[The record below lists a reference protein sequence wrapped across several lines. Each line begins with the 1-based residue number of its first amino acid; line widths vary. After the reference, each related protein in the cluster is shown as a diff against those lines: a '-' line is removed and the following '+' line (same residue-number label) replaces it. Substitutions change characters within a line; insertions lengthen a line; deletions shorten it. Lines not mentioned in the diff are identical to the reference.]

1 MEVRM
6 KLNHHLSI
14 RTARS
19 SAVLWAAIIGLP
31 CAVNSSASA
40 QVQDTSSGSP
50 RRKHVDRVP
59 AQIAPT
65 PLTPSQI
72 VIGPDGIARSSQT
85 ERQAG
90 TGNGSL
96 ANTPID
102 ITGVER
108 PDLAPPGLS
117 ALSGPAAGLAATT
130 NDLQNVSAP
139 APRTLLSVEE
149 RRRLADD
156 ARARLPGQQAK
167 STEVRGLIVR
177 IARELEVNERFAL
190 IIAETE
196 SRLDPFAV
204 SETGAVGVMQLMPD
218 TARDLGIADPF
229 ALEANVR
236 GGIRHLKRL
245 ATELPH
251 PLLVAAA
258 YHAGAERVRTANGI
272 PPTPRTAAYV
282 VTVLNRYYDLMAA
295 DASVSITNDG
305 RQSGVPTKNRTA
317 KGRVSSPHVSLPRD
331 PASRSSRTRTAAALS
346 ETGGW
351 ERGFVLH
358 LD

>member
-1 MEVRM
+1 MEVHM
-6 KLNHHLSI
+6 KRNHHLSI
-14 RTARS
+14 RTVRS

-65 PLTPSQI
+65 PLTPAQI
-72 VIGPDGIARSSQT
+72 VIGPDGIARSSQKD
-85 ERQAG
+85 RQAG
-90 TGNGSL
+90 TENGSL
-96 ANTPID
+96 ASAPID

-108 PDLAPPGLS
+108 PDLARPGLS

-139 APRTLLSVEE
+139 ASRTTMSVEE

-156 ARARLPGQQAK
+156 ARARLPGQQAT

-177 IARELEVNERFAL
+177 ISRALEFSERFAL

-196 SRLDPFAV
+196 SKLDPFAV

-236 GGIRHLKRL
+236 GGIRHLKWF
-245 ATELPH
+245 AAEFPH

-258 YHAGAERVRTANGI
+258 YHAGPERVRAANGI

-295 DASVSITNDG
+295 DASVSITDDG
-305 RQSGVPTKNRTA
+305 RQSGVPPTNRTA
-317 KGRVSSPHVSLPRD
+317 QGRVSSPRD
-331 PASRSSRTRTAAALS
+331 PAPRSSRTRTAAALS
-346 ETGGW
+346 ESGGW

>member
-1 MEVRM
+1 M

-19 SAVLWAAIIGLP
+19 SAVLWAAIIGLSG
-31 CAVNSSASA
+31 AVTSGASA
-40 QVQDTSSGSP
+40 QAQDTSSGNL
-50 RRKHVDRVP
+50 RRRHVDRVP
-59 AQIAPT
+59 AQIAPI
-65 PLTPSQI
+65 PLTPAQI

-108 PDLAPPGLS
+108 PDLAQPGLS
-117 ALSGPAAGLAATT
+117 APSGLAATT

-139 APRTLLSVEE
+139 ASPTTLSVEE

-156 ARARLPGQQAK
+156 ARARLPGQQAT

-177 IARELEVNERFAL
+177 IAREFEFSERFAL

-204 SETGAVGVMQLMPD
+204 SETGAVGVMQLMPG
-218 TARDLGIADPF
+218 TAHDLGIADPF

-245 ATELPH
+245 AAEFPH

-295 DASVSITNDG
+295 DASVSITDDG
-305 RQSGVPTKNRTA
+305 RRSAVPTTNRIVQ
-317 KGRVSSPHVSLPRD
+317 GRVSSPRD
-331 PASRSSRTRTAAALS
+331 PARRSSRTRTAAALS

>member
-19 SAVLWAAIIGLP
+19 SAVLWATIIGLSG
-31 CAVNSSASA
+31 AVTSGASA
-40 QVQDTSSGSP
+40 QAQETSSGNL

-59 AQIAPT
+59 AQI
-65 PLTPSQI
+65 
-72 VIGPDGIARSSQT
+72 VVGPDGIARSSQT

-96 ANTPID
+96 TNTPID

-108 PDLAPPGLS
+108 PDLAQPGLS

-139 APRTLLSVEE
+139 ASHTPLSVEE
-149 RRRLADD
+149 RRRLADE
-156 ARARLPGQQAK
+156 ARARLPGQQAT

-177 IARELEVNERFAL
+177 IARELEFSERFAL

-245 ATELPH
+245 AAELSH

-272 PPTPRTAAYV
+272 PTTPRTAAYV

-295 DASVSITNDG
+295 DASVSITDEG
-305 RQSGVPTKNRTA
+305 RQSGVPTTNRIVQ
-317 KGRVSSPHVSLPRD
+317 GRVSSPRYS
-331 PASRSSRTRTAAALS
+331 ASPFSRTRTAAASS